1 MNDFLD
7 IRVTES
13 ENLTT
18 NVSEPEP
25 IQTLSAQQLY
35 QQAQNSEGATRV
47 QLLNRTQ
54 NQAINEQNW
63 SLLLQASDTLLRSH
77 PEQQIQAVLLKS
89 YAQAQMG

>member
-1 MNDFLD
+1 MRLKSIAFMLLLSGLSACS
-7 IRVTES
+7 TTQKPQES

-54 NQAINEQNW
+54 NQAIN
-63 SLLLQASDTLLRSH
+63 
-77 PEQQIQAVLLKS
+77 
-89 YAQAQMG
+89 